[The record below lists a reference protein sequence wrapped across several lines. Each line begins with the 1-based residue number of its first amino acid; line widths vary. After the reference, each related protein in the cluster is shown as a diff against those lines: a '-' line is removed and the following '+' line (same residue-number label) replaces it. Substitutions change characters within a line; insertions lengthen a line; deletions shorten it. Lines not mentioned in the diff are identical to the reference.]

1 MEKDT
6 YTQQKTRQRILI
18 VGNLGYIGPVLTH
31 HFRSI
36 GLNSKLI
43 GLDTGYFSGCLIDPY
58 TSIDQQID
66 EQIYGDVRKINSI
79 DLPEADTVIYLAA
92 ISNDPMGNVY
102 EKPTS
107 EINYKA
113 AVELAKI
120 YKSRGAKSFVFASS
134 CSVYGAGGDSAKRE
148 DDLLNPLTAYA
159 RSKIDAEIELEPLSS
174 EDFHVTCLRFATAC
188 GASPRLRLDLV
199 LNDFV
204 ASALLKKEIEILSDG
219 MPWRPLIDVE
229 DMCKAIVWAK
239 DRHTDQHFLAL
250 NVGFESWNYR
260 IKDLA
265 IAVSKNL
272 KGVEVRVNP
281 NAAADKRSY
290 RVDFS
295 LYKKLAP
302 ENQTPKSLDTTIA
315 ELIYNIRSST
325 FRSDDFRNSHLIRL
339 NTIKNLRDRE
349 RLDASLYWI
358 DVNSQFKRSIT
369 DASSVTHS

>member
-1 MEKDT
+1 MEK
-6 YTQQKTRQRILI
+6 YTDKHKKQKTRQRILI
-18 VGNLGYIGPVLTH
+18 VGNLGYIGPVLTN
-31 HFRSI
+31 HFKSVEP
-36 GLNSKLI
+36 NSKLM

-58 TSIDQQID
+58 NSVDQQLN
-66 EQIYGDVRKINSI
+66 EQIYADVRQIDSV
-79 DLPEADTVIYLAA
+79 DLPEADTIIYLAA

-102 EKPTS
+102 EKPTL
-107 EINYKA
+107 EVNHKA
-113 AVELAKI
+113 AVNLAKI

-134 CSVYGAGGDSAKRE
+134 CSVYGAGGDSAKKE
-148 DDLLNPLTAYA
+148 DDSLNPLTAYA
-159 RSKIDAEIELEPLSS
+159 RSKIGAEIELETLGS
-174 EDFHVTCLRFATAC
+174 EDFSITCLRFATAC

-204 ASALLKKEIEILSDG
+204 ASALFKKEIEILSDG

-265 IAVSKNL
+265 VAVSKNL
-272 KGVEVRVNP
+272 KGVEIRVNP
-281 NAAADKRSY
+281 NAPPDKRSY

-302 ENQTPKSLDTTIA
+302 LNQNSKSLDTSIA
-315 ELIYNIRSST
+315 ELIDNIRSSG
-325 FRSDDFRNSHLIRL
+325 FRADDFRMSHLIRL
-339 NTIKNLRDRE
+339 NTLKNLRDRE
-349 RLDASLYWI
+349 RIDASLYW
-358 DVNSQFKRSIT
+358 KL
-369 DASSVTHS
+369 

>member
-6 YTQQKTRQRILI
+6 CTSKESRQRVLI
-18 VGNLGYIGPVLTH
+18 VGNLGYIGPVLTN
-31 HFRSI
+31 HFRRVE
-36 GLNSKLI
+36 LNSKLI

-58 TSIDQQID
+58 TSMDQHLD
-66 EQIYGDVRKINSI
+66 EQIYADVRQIDSI
-79 DLPEADTVIYLAA
+79 DLPQVDTVIYLAA

-102 EKPTS
+102 EKPTA
-107 EINYKA
+107 EINHKA
-113 AVELAKI
+113 AVQLAKI
-120 YKSRGAKSFVFASS
+120 YKSRGAKSFVYASS

-148 DDLLNPLTAYA
+148 NDSLNPLTAYA

-174 EDFHVTCLRFATAC
+174 EDFYVTCLRFATAC

-250 NVGFESWNYR
+250 NVGFETWNYR

-265 IAVSKNL
+265 VAVSKNL

-281 NAAADKRSY
+281 NAAPDKRSY

-295 LYKKLAP
+295 LYKKLAQA
-302 ENQTPKSLDTTIA
+302 NQYPKSLDTTIA
-315 ELIYNIRSST
+315 QLIDNIRSST
-325 FRSDDFRNSHLIRL
+325 FRSDDFRKSHLIRL
-339 NTIKNLRDRE
+339 NTIKNLRERE
-349 RLDASLYWI
+349 LLDSSLYW
-358 DVNSQFKRSIT
+358 KL
-369 DASSVTHS
+369 